1 MFLQGPTMNNLT
13 LKLIVSIRH
22 EQSRTLLLVYDVSM
36 RESRRWRSKIFTAL
50 TRSWSNSE
58 QLWWNWKRAWQ
69 SISHSS
75 FERLT
80 VDLAH
85 VKLLYKLGLYESIIF
100 EFAFYTSVDYSRPSY
115 LDLEYIVSW

>member
-50 TRSWSNSE
+50 
-58 QLWWNWKRAWQ
+58 
-69 SISHSS
+69 
-75 FERLT
+75 
-80 VDLAH
+80 
-85 VKLLYKLGLYESIIF
+85 
-100 EFAFYTSVDYSRPSY
+100 
-115 LDLEYIVSW
+115 